1 MTKEE
6 IIDGNVL
13 ICEYMGVTPNV
24 LGRYEFPGFGYI
36 TSVGNWKDE
45 FKRHQLKFHSD
56 WNWIMEANLAVLA
69 EMGSYMVLEDPTYL
83 NKNGNYSVD
92 LAGDCIHGAGAEDKS
107 AKMTCFITVIRVIN
121 SINQKRKEKALLED

>member
-13 ICEYMGVTPNV
+13 ICEYMGATPNV
-24 LGRYEFPGFGYI
+24 LGRYEFPGFGHM

-56 WNWIMEANLAVLA
+56 WNWIMEAAFAVLA
-69 EMGSYMVLEDPTYL
+69 EMQSYLILEDPAYM
-83 NKNGNYSVD
+83 NKGGKYVVD
-92 LAGDCIHGAGAEDKS
+92 MAGDCIHGTTTTDNS
-107 AKMTCFITVIRVIN
+107 AKMAYFITIVGVIT
-121 SINQKRKEKALLED
+121 SINKKKKEKALLED